1 MIWDNYE
8 EHLKFPQALTVEKMQ
23 YYHPFEQLLFKRRL
37 SGSATQELV
46 SGWLRGIQ
54 TITHLLK
61 ILGLGRPL

>member
-1 MIWDNYE
+1 MIRDNYE
-8 EHLKFPQALTVEKMQ
+8 EYLKFPQALTVEKKQ
-23 YYHPFEQLLFKRRL
+23 YFRPFKQLLFKRRL
-37 SGSATQELV
+37 SGNATQELV